1 MSYTINLTNGT
12 VFAVVADGTINT
24 TSSVTLVGKNYAGYG
39 EFLDENFIQMLE
51 NFSNAS
57 PPDTPLTGQLWYDSS
72 GALLKIYTGSVWK
85 TISAATSSSSQP
97 TNNVTGDLWFDTLN
111 QQLKV
116 YNGSAFI
123 VVGPAY
129 SSAQGVSGAVPLSI
143 NDISGTPHLVTGMY
157 ANNSLVSIIN
167 PGADFL
173 PAAPYNSSFP
183 KIYKGTTVWNV
194 GVQSGNISNPG
205 NVVISSAGVATFTV
219 SSTGAVIAGNITTTG
234 NIGGNYYTGNGRFL
248 TGIEVSGTNQ
258 VSTTGNITG
267 GNILTP
273 GMVSAAGSI
282 RTAGFVTATGNI
294 TGNYLFGNAA
304 FLTGLPATYGNSDVA
319 TYLASGA
326 DTQNIITTAT
336 VRGATISGTGSVNS
350 ASIVGGVITGSSVS
364 VSGTVTGASAAI
376 NGTISASGAVSAAG
390 GVATNNITNT
400 GTNGTGNIGSSSVYF
415 NTVFAKATSA
425 QYADLAERFEAD
437 EYMPAGT
444 VVELGG
450 EKEITRAKLEL
461 TDEVF
466 GVISTQAAY
475 LMNGGAGPDE
485 THPPIAM
492 TGRVPVMVVGK
503 VRKGQRLVSAG
514 NGVARAAR
522 PGEATSFNVIGR
534 ALAHKTTEE
543 QGTVEAIVTIK

>member
-1 MSYTINLTNGT
+1 MSYTINLTNGN

-72 GALLKIYTGSVWK
+72 GALLKIYTGSIWK

-143 NDISGTPHLVTGMY
+143 NDTGGTPHLVTGMY
-157 ANNSLVSIIN
+157 ANNSLVSVVN

-173 PAAPYNSSFP
+173 PAAPYSSSFP
-183 KIYKGTTVWNV
+183 KIYRGTTVWNV

-205 NVVISSAGVATFTV
+205 NVVISSAGVATITI
-219 SSTGAVIAGNITTTG
+219 SSTGAVVTGNVSATG
-234 NIGGNYYTGNGRFL
+234 NIGGNYYTGNGRLL

-258 VSTTGNITG
+258 VSTTGNIFG
-267 GNILTP
+267 GNILTN

-282 RTAGFVTATGNI
+282 RTAGYVSAAGNI
-294 TGNYLFGNAA
+294 TGNYIFGNAA
-304 FLTGLPATYGNSDVA
+304 FLSGLPATYGNSDVA

-326 DTQNIITTAT
+326 DTLNIITTAN
-336 VRGATISGTGSVNS
+336 VRGATVSGTGSVIS
-350 ASIVGGVITGSSVS
+350 PSLVGGVITGSSVS
-364 VSGTVTGASAAI
+364 VTGSVTGASASI
-376 NGTISASGAVSAAG
+376 NGTVSASGAVSAAG
-390 GVATNNITNT
+390 GVATNSITNT
-400 GTNGTGNIGSSSVYF
+400 GSNGTGNIGSSSVYF

-450 EKEITRAKLEL
+450 EKEITRAKFEL

-475 LMNGGAGPDE
+475 LMNGGAGSDE

-514 NGVARAAR
+514 NGIARAAQ
-522 PGEATSFNVIGR
+522 PGEATPFNVIGR
-534 ALAHKTTEE
+534 ALTHKTTEE